1 MLVVAG
7 ALSGAPRAEAPV
19 WSAWGRLMIVAWS
32 ISGLP
37 RQLWLMIAE
46 QAVLDSWSTSRR
58 RAGRGR
64 PRSQGRSG
72 RRAFCSSSFHSRPR
86 ALLEPPARVAHKPE
100 RRSQRHTHRRPGREW
115 RSSRAWRDWIAIH
128 RQRGD
133 ECDVMGVPGRRMPD
147 RRMPDRRMPGRR
159 MPGRRMPGRRMPDRR
174 MPGRRMPD
182 RRQARARAQP
192 RSERRAWP
200 AAVSS
205 CRCSGPSRGRTR
217 PRCAPRTHPARQRDG
232 SLESRGAGLSRVRG
246 STVTGTTPSAHELRQ
261 LIKS

>member
-1 MLVVAG
+1 
-7 ALSGAPRAEAPV
+7 
-19 WSAWGRLMIVAWS
+19 MIVAWS

-128 RQRGD
+128 RLRGD
-133 ECDVMGVPGRRMPD
+133 ECDVMGVPGRRMPGRRMPDRRMPD
-147 RRMPDRRMPGRR
+147 RRMPDRRMPGRRMPDPRMPDPRMPGRRMPDRRMPDRRMPDRR

-205 CRCSGPSRGRTR
+205 CR
-217 PRCAPRTHPARQRDG
+217 
-232 SLESRGAGLSRVRG
+232 
-246 STVTGTTPSAHELRQ
+246 
-261 LIKS
+261 